1 MKRVLFRWRGLTVW
15 SYPAML
21 YVGLVVGVI
30 AGNYAAHTA
39 GLDPLRVYIATVVLI
54 VPALIGAR
62 LLFVASEW
70 RYYRRNPRRIWNRSE
85 GGLMMYGAVPVMLL
99 CSVPLLRAL
108 HVGFGAFWDVS
119 TFTILVGMIFTRV
132 GCLLNGCCGG
142 RPTRGWFGIRLPN
155 ARGIWQ
161 RRVPTQGLEA
171 VCAAALLAV
180 AIVMWRRT
188 PFPGALFLL
197 IMLSYAG
204 ARLVLEPAR
213 EHTRSRRQFR
223 VAYALSAIFVVMSIS
238 VLALKWR

>member
-1 MKRVLFRWRGLTVW
+1 
-15 SYPAML
+15 ML
-21 YVGLVVGVI
+21 YVGLVFGVI

-39 GLDPLRVYIATVVLI
+39 GLDPLRVYIATIVLI
-54 VPALIGAR
+54 IPALIGAR

-70 RYYRRNPRRIWNRSE
+70 KYYRRNPRLIWNRAQ
-85 GGLMMYGAVPVMLL
+85 GGFMMYGAVPVMLL
-99 CSVPLLRAL
+99 CSVPLLRAV
-108 HVGFGAFWDVS
+108 HVGLGAFWDVS

-142 RPTRGWFGIRLPN
+142 RPTRAWFGIRLPN

-161 RRVPTQGLEA
+161 KRVPTQGLEA
-171 VCAAALLAV
+171 VCAAVLLTV

-197 IMLSYAG
+197 IMLSYAS
-204 ARLVLEPAR
+204 ARLLLELAR
-213 EHTRSRRQFR
+213 EHTNSRRQFR
-223 VAYALSAIFVVMSIS
+223 VAYALSAVFVVMSIS